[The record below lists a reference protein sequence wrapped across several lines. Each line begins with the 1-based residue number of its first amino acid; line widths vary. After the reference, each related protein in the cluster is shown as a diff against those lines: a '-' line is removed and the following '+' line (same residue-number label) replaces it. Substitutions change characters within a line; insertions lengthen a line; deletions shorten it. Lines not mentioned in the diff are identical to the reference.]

1 MFNFNGKIV
10 LVTGGGSGIGKATAE
25 AFATAGATVVI
36 SDISA
41 ENGEA
46 TAAHLRTA
54 GHPALAIQTDVT
66 NASQVASMMAEI
78 VATYGRLDIAIN
90 NAGIEGPLQRTAEIE
105 EAAFDQIMAVNVKG
119 VWLCMK
125 AEIPVM
131 LANGGGAIVNTASV
145 AGLVGAHSLP
155 IYSASKHA
163 VVGLTRSAALEYA
176 RKGIRINA
184 VCPSFVQT
192 PMVERAVS
200 QLPQFGEGIINSHP
214 SRRLGQAHEIAAA
227 ILWLS
232 SAEASFVT
240 GASLP
245 VDGAFTA
252 Q

>member
-1 MFNFNGKIV
+1 MFHFAHKIV
-10 LVTGGGSGIGKATAE
+10 LVTGGASGIGLATAE
-25 AFATAGATVVI
+25 AFAAAGATVII
-36 SDISA
+36 SDIA
-41 ENGEA
+41 ADNGRA
-46 TAAHLRTA
+46 TAETLTAA
-54 GHPALAIQTDVT
+54 GHTVHFIPADVT
-66 NASQVASMMAEI
+66 QVNQVAQMMAEI
-78 VATYGRLDIAIN
+78 QTTFGRLDIAIN
-90 NAGIEGPLQRTAEIE
+90 NAGIEGPLLRTAEVSE
-105 EAAFDQIMAVNVKG
+105 EAFDQIMAVNVKG

-125 AEIPVM
+125 AEIPLM
-131 LANGGGAIVNTASV
+131 LAQGGGAIVNTASV

-200 QLPQFGEGIINSHP
+200 QLPQFGQGIINSHP
-214 SRRLGQAHEIAAA
+214 SRRLGQAAEIAAA
-227 ILWLS
+227 ILWLAS
-232 SAEASFVT
+232 DQASFVT
-240 GASLP
+240 GATLP